1 MNKKNYSR
9 RNFISVLSASSAA
22 VAIPSVVSARQKTSY
37 SATILAVNGGAP
49 VRTQPWPSWPAMIV
63 DETMLANMAATT
75 KSGAWSR
82 ISNPVNGTVATFE
95 KRYAALTRAKYC
107 VGTGSGTQAL
117 GVCVDAL
124 NIQPGDEVITSS
136 YTDFGTISA
145 ILAARALPIFADLDH
160 RSYQIDP
167 AAIAQKITSN
177 TKAIMPVHIMGSAC
191 NMDAIM
197 AVANKHKIPVIE
209 DACQA
214 NFAKYKGR
222 QLGTIGQLGCF
233 SFQGSKQIAAG
244 EGGAVIG
251 NDDALMDK
259 VYTIQNHGT
268 NKKGQNTT
276 IGQKMRMNEF
286 EGSIILSQ
294 LDKAVK
300 RFEKRNENANYLS
313 SKIKNIPGLTPQLQY
328 EGSNSSGYYLY
339 AFTYD
344 KKFYN
349 NADRQSFL
357 KALNAEGIPATGY
370 IKGMQHDLWAT
381 NILELG
387 SYKKNYTK
395 QQLQF
400 FKDSLV
406 LPSCDKVTESVV
418 VISAGAILLGTKS
431 DMDDIINALEKI
443 YTNRQRLS

>member
-9 RNFISVLSASSAA
+9 RKFISVLSASSAA

-37 SATILAVNGGAP
+37 SATTLAINGGAP
-49 VRTQPWPSWPAMIV
+49 VRTRPWPSWPAMIV

-82 ISNPVNGTVATFE
+82 ISNPVNGTVASFE
-95 KRYAALTRAKYC
+95 KKYAALTGAKYC

-167 AAIAQKITSN
+167 AAVAQKITPN
-177 TKAIMPVHIMGSAC
+177 TRAIMPVHIMGSAC

-294 LDKAVK
+294 LDKAVE

-357 KALNAEGIPATGY
+357 KALNAEGIPAAGY
-370 IKGMQHDLWAT
+370 IKGMQHDLWT
-381 NILELG
+381 SNILELG
-387 SYKKNYTK
+387 SYKRNYTK

-406 LPSCDKVTESVV
+406 LPSCDKVTETVV
-418 VISAGAILLGTKS
+418 VISAGAILLGSKA
-431 DMDDIINALEKI
+431 DMDDIINALEKV
-443 YTNRQRLS
+443 YANRQHLS